1 MPKAFICGCAG
12 LALDAEE
19 RAFLRRE
26 DPWGLILFKRNVA
39 DRDQVRAL
47 DALVPGM
54 RRARRRARVDR
65 SGGRPGPAN
74 GAASLARISRR
85 GCDRGGA
92 GALPSRG
99 GGASCRPP
107 HRSSI

>member
-39 DRDQVRAL
+39 DPGQVGAL
-47 DALVPGM
+47 
-54 RRARRRARVDR
+54 RAR
-65 SGGRPGPAN
+65 SGNASGAPTRP
-74 GAASLARISRR
+74 
-85 GCDRGGA
+85 C
-92 GALPSRG
+92 
-99 GGASCRPP
+99 
-107 HRSSI
+107 